1 MACLRAYF
9 KSFLRRPPPKCG
21 EPVNRLGYLRWSL
34 ALRSEREQALAKT
47 ALALMGECDVA
58 PTPDNYELFYTYSA
72 GENPAIARIIGDM
85 IAARRPFTPTI
96 LQELRERAF
105 SRDKT
110 ERAVESIGETVAVS
124 LNETIARL
132 EAASRDAVDY
142 GKTLSAAHGELGDA
156 HSPESLRDLV
166 GTLVTATKNM
176 ENRTRTL
183 EQELHQSSQQV
194 GELRTQ
200 LDNVRKESL
209 TDPLTG
215 IANRKA
221 FDAELQTAMAD
232 ARLQGEPLSLF
243 MCDIDKFKTFNDT
256 WGHQTGDHVLKLV
269 AACISENTKGRDT
282 AARYGGEEFAV
293 IVRRAAVGD
302 AMKLAEQIR
311 ENVQGKKL
319 IKKSTGDIL
328 GSITIS
334 IGVSELNGSDSAA
347 ALIQRADMCLYRAKH
362 AGRNC
367 VIGENDPRAADIE
380 TDAA

>member
-1 MACLRAYF
+1 MSGKRA
-9 KSFLRRPPPKCG
+9 
-21 EPVNRLGYLRWSL
+21 LGDPSWSQS
-34 ALRSEREQALAKT
+34 LRSERELALAKT

-85 IAARRPFTPTI
+85 MAARRPFTATI

-110 ERAVESIGETVAVS
+110 ERAVESIGETVAAS
-124 LNETIARL
+124 LNETIAKL
-132 EAASRDAVDY
+132 EAASRNATDY
-142 GKTLSAAHGELGDA
+142 GNTLSAARGELGGKQ
-156 HSPESLRDLV
+156 SQESLRALV
-166 GTLVTATKNM
+166 GSLVSATKDM
-176 ENRTRTL
+176 ETRTRTL
-183 EQELHQSSQQV
+183 EQELQQSSLQV

-221 FDAELQTAMAD
+221 FDTELQTAMAE
-232 ARLQGEPLSLF
+232 ARQQGEPLALF

-269 AACISENTKGRDT
+269 AACLSENTKGRDT

-293 IVRRAAVGD
+293 IVRRAGVADAVR
-302 AMKLAEQIR
+302 LAEQIR
-311 ENVQGKKL
+311 ASVQGKKL

-334 IGVSELNGSDSAA
+334 IGVAELSGSESAA
-347 ALIQRADMCLYRAKH
+347 TLIQRADMCLYRAKH